1 MIECH
6 IFDLTEVVSYMEYV
20 VLTIYLTTVVQKI
33 ERIEGGI
40 DSFF

>member
-6 IFDLTEVVSYMEYV
+6 IFELSEVVLYIEYV
-20 VLTIYLTTVVQKI
+20 LLTIYLTTVVQDI

-40 DSFF
+40 DSVF

>member
-6 IFDLTEVVSYMEYV
+6 IFELVEVVSYMEYA
-20 VLTIYLTTVVQKI
+20 VLTIYLTTVVQEI

-40 DSFF
+40 DSVF